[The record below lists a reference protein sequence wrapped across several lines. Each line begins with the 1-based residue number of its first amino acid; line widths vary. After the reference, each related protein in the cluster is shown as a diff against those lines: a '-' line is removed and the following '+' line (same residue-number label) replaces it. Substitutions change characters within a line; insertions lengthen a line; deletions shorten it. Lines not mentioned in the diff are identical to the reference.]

1 MRSSRRLRRV
11 RERCSDSEHVE
22 QITLKRERRTRR
34 GRKEVVRKRQWD
46 RTKAQTTHRKHG

>member
-11 RERCSDSEHVE
+11 RERYSDSEHVE